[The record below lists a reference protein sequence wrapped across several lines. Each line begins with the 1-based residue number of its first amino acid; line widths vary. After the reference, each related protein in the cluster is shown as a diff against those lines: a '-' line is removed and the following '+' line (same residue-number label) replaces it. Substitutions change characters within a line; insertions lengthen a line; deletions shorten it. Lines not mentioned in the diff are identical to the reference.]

1 MFLDFFLLL
10 KNDGFPVTL
19 KEYLTFLEAL
29 DRDVIGYD
37 TTDFYYLSRCIMV
50 KDERHMDRFDR
61 LFSAYFKGAQ
71 LADTE
76 QFMKIP
82 LEWLRKNFENV
93 FTEEDKKMIR
103 SIGGLEEL
111 MERLREIL
119 EKQKKRHQGGNRW
132 VGTGGTSPY
141 GAYGYNPAGVRM
153 GQDGSRQRRAVKVWD
168 KREFRD
174 LDDSVELNV
183 RNMKMALRKLRV
195 LTREGV
201 GEELD
206 IEKTIDRTSKNAG
219 LLDLEFV
226 PSRRN
231 NVKVLMFFDVGGSME
246 DHVELCSRLFSAAR
260 HEFKHLEFYYFH
272 NCIYEA
278 VWKDNSRRFS
288 ERIPTFSVLNKY
300 NSDYKCI
307 IVGDASMSP
316 WELVYPNGSV
326 EHNNDEPGLQWLG
339 RVKAKYP
346 FTVWLNPVPQD
357 EWKLTETIGILNNF
371 YEEEMFPLTLSG
383 IKDAILSLKRRSGQ
397 PNLSE
402 FPAGLL

>member
-29 DRDVIGYD
+29 DRDVIGHNP
-37 TTDFYYLSRCIMV
+37 TDFYYLSRCVMV
-50 KDERHMDRFDR
+50 KDERHLDRFDR

-76 QFMKIP
+76 QFMQIP

-93 FTEEDKKMIR
+93 LSEEDKKMIR
-103 SIGGLEEL
+103 SMGGLEEL
-111 MERLREIL
+111 MERLREIF

-132 VGTGGTSPY
+132 IGTGGTSPY
-141 GAYGYNPAGVRM
+141 GAYGYNPAGVRI
-153 GQDGSRQRRAVKVWD
+153 GQDGGRQRRAVKVWD

-195 LTREGV
+195 LAREGV

-206 IEKTIDRTSKNAG
+206 IDRTIDRTSKNAG
-219 LLDLEFV
+219 LLDLEFA
-226 PSRRN
+226 PSRKN

-278 VWKDNSRRFS
+278 VWKDNARRFT
-288 ERIPTFSVLNKY
+288 ERIPTFSLLNKY
-300 NSDYKCI
+300 NGDYKCI

-326 EHNNDEPGLQWLG
+326 EHNNDEPGFLWLN
-339 RVKAKYP
+339 RIKAKYP

-357 EWKLTETIGILNNF
+357 EWRWTESIGMLNDF
-371 YEEEMFPLTLSG
+371 YEGNMFPLTLSG
-383 IKDAILSLKRRSGQ
+383 IKDAILALKRRPGHHGASG
-397 PNLSE
+397 LT
-402 FPAGLL
+402 A

>member
-37 TTDFYYLSRCIMV
+37 STDFYYLARCVMV
-50 KDERHMDRFDR
+50 KDERHLDRFDR
-61 LFSAYFKGAQ
+61 LFSAYFRGAQ

-76 QFMKIP
+76 QFMQIP

-93 FTEEDKKMIR
+93 LSEEDKEMIR
-103 SIGGLEEL
+103 SMGGLEEL
-111 MERLREIL
+111 MERLREIF
-119 EKQKKRHQGGNRW
+119 EKQRKRHQGGNRW
-132 VGTGGTSPY
+132 IGTGGTSPY
-141 GAYGYNPAGVRM
+141 GAYGYNPAGVRI
-153 GQDGSRQRRAVKVWD
+153 GQDGGRQRRAVKVWD

-206 IEKTIDRTSKNAG
+206 IEGTIDRTSKNAG

-226 PSRRN
+226 PLRKN

-278 VWKDNSRRFS
+278 VWKDNARRFS

-300 NSDYKCI
+300 NGDYKCV

-326 EHNNDEPGLQWLG
+326 EHNNDEPGLMWLN
-339 RVKAKYP
+339 RIKAKYP

-357 EWKLTETIGILNNF
+357 EWKWTESIGMLNDF
-371 YEEEMFPLTLSG
+371 YEGNMFPLTLSG
-383 IKDAILSLKRRSGQ
+383 IKDAILTLKRRPGHRGASG
-397 PNLSE
+397 L
-402 FPAGLL
+402 PA

>member
-10 KNDGFPVTL
+10 KDDGFPVTL

-82 LEWLRKNFENV
+82 LEWLRKNFEN
-93 FTEEDKKMIR
+93 TLSEEDKEMIR
-103 SIGGLEEL
+103 SMGGLEEL
-111 MERLREIL
+111 MERLREIF

-132 VGTGGTSPY
+132 IGTGGTSPY
-141 GAYGYNPAGVRM
+141 GAYGYNPAGVRI

-206 IEKTIDRTSKNAG
+206 LEKTIDRTSKNAG
-219 LLDLEFV
+219 LLDLEFA
-226 PSRRN
+226 PLRKN
-231 NVKVLMFFDVGGSME
+231 NVKVLMFFDIGGSMD

-272 NCIYEA
+272 NCIYER
-278 VWKDNSRRFS
+278 VWRNNERRFS
-288 ERIPTFSVLNKY
+288 EQIPTFSVLNKY
-300 NSDYKCI
+300 NGDYKCI
-307 IVGDASMSP
+307 MVGDASMSP

-326 EHNNDEPGLQWLG
+326 EHNNDEPGLRWLG

-346 FTVWLNPVPQD
+346 STVWLNPVPRD
-357 EWKLTETIGILNNF
+357 EWKWTETIGILNDF
-371 YEEEMFPLTLSG
+371 YEGNMFPLTLLG
-383 IKDAILSLKRRSGQ
+383 IKDAILALKRRPSHSDASG
-397 PNLSE
+397 
-402 FPAGLL
+402 FPAGF

>member
-37 TTDFYYLSRCIMV
+37 PTDFYYLSRCVMV
-50 KDERHMDRFDR
+50 KDERHLDRFDR
-61 LFSAYFKGAQ
+61 LFSAYFSGAQ

-76 QFMKIP
+76 QFMQIP
-82 LEWLRKNFENV
+82 LEWLRKNFENALS
-93 FTEEDKKMIR
+93 EEDKQMIR
-103 SIGGLEEL
+103 SMGGLEEL
-111 MERLREIL
+111 MERLREIF

-141 GAYGYNPAGVRM
+141 GAYGYNPAGIRI
-153 GQDGSRQRRAVKVWD
+153 GQDGGRQRRAVKVWD

-183 RNMKMALRKLRV
+183 RNMKMALKKLRV

-206 IEKTIDRTSKNAG
+206 IDKTIDRTSKNAG

-226 PSRRN
+226 PSRKN

-278 VWKDNSRRFS
+278 VWKDNARRFS

-300 NSDYKCI
+300 NGDYKCI

-326 EHNNDEPGLQWLG
+326 EHNNDEPGLLWLN
-339 RVKAKYP
+339 RIKAKYP

-357 EWKLTETIGILNNF
+357 EWKWTESIGMLNDF
-371 YEEEMFPLTLSG
+371 YESNMFPLTLSG
-383 IKDAILSLKRRSGQ
+383 IKDAILALKRRPGHHGASGL
-397 PNLSE
+397 PT
-402 FPAGLL
+402 

>member
-37 TTDFYYLSRCIMV
+37 STDFYYLARCVMV
-50 KDERHMDRFDR
+50 KDERHLDRFDR
-61 LFSAYFKGAQ
+61 LFSAYFRGAQ

-76 QFMKIP
+76 QFMQIP

-93 FTEEDKKMIR
+93 LSEEDKEMIR
-103 SIGGLEEL
+103 SMGRARRTDGEAERDFRETEKTPPGREQMDRHGRHFALRSLRLQPGRGSHRTVDGG
-111 MERLREIL
+111 
-119 EKQKKRHQGGNRW
+119 
-132 VGTGGTSPY
+132 
-141 GAYGYNPAGVRM
+141 
-153 GQDGSRQRRAVKVWD
+153 RQRRAVKVWD

-206 IEKTIDRTSKNAG
+206 IEGTIDRTSKNAG

-226 PSRRN
+226 PLRKN

-278 VWKDNSRRFS
+278 VWKDNARRFS

-300 NSDYKCI
+300 NGDYKCI

-326 EHNNDEPGLQWLG
+326 EHNNDEPGLRWLE
-339 RVKAKYP
+339 RVKTKYP
-346 FTVWLNPVPQD
+346 FTVWLNPVPRD
-357 EWKLTETIGILNNF
+357 DWKWTESIGMLNDF
-371 YEEEMFPLTLSG
+371 YEGSMFPLTLAG
-383 IKDAILSLKRRSGQ
+383 IKDAISALKRRPGHSGA
-397 PNLSE
+397 SE
-402 FPAGLL
+402 FQAGF

>member
-37 TTDFYYLSRCIMV
+37 PTDFYYLSRCVMV
-50 KDERHMDRFDR
+50 KDERYLDRFDR
-61 LFSAYFKGAQ
+61 LFSAYFSGAQ

-76 QFMKIP
+76 QFMQIP

-93 FTEEDKKMIR
+93 LSEEDKQMIR
-103 SIGGLEEL
+103 SMGGLEEL
-111 MERLREIL
+111 MERLREIF

-132 VGTGGTSPY
+132 IGTSGTSPY
-141 GAYGYNPAGVRM
+141 GAYGYNPAGVRI
-153 GQDGSRQRRAVKVWD
+153 GQDGGRQRRAVKVWD

-206 IEKTIDRTSKNAG
+206 IEKTVDRTSKNAG

-226 PSRRN
+226 PSRKN

-246 DHVELCSRLFSAAR
+246 DHVELCSRLFSAAK

-278 VWKDNSRRFS
+278 VWKNNARRFS
-288 ERIPTFSVLNKY
+288 EKIPTFSVLNKY
-300 NSDYKCI
+300 NGDYKCV

-326 EHNNDEPGLQWLG
+326 EHNNDEPGFLWLN
-339 RVKAKYP
+339 RIRAKYP

-357 EWKLTETIGILNNF
+357 EWKWTESIGMLNDFCEGN
-371 YEEEMFPLTLSG
+371 MFPLTLSG
-383 IKDAILSLKRRSGQ
+383 IKDAILTLKRRPGHRGASG
-397 PNLSE
+397 L
-402 FPAGLL
+402 PA

>member
-29 DRDVIGYD
+29 DRGVIGYD
-37 TTDFYYLSRCIMV
+37 STDFYYLSRCVMV
-50 KDERHMDRFDR
+50 KDERHLDRFDR
-61 LFSAYFKGAQ
+61 LFSAYFRGAQ

-82 LEWLRKNFENV
+82 LEWLRKNFEN
-93 FTEEDKKMIR
+93 TLSEEDKEMIR
-103 SIGGLEEL
+103 SMGGLEEL
-111 MERLREIL
+111 MEGLREIF
-119 EKQKKRHQGGNRW
+119 EKQRKRHQGGNRW
-132 VGTGGTSPY
+132 IGTGGTSPY
-141 GAYGYNPAGVRM
+141 GAYGYNPAGVRI
-153 GQDGSRQRRAVKVWD
+153 GQDGGRQRRAVKVWD

-206 IEKTIDRTSKNAG
+206 VEKTVDRTSKNAG

-226 PSRRN
+226 PSRKN

-278 VWKDNSRRFS
+278 VWKNNARRFS

-300 NSDYKCI
+300 NGDYKCI
-307 IVGDASMSP
+307 MVGDASMSP

-326 EHNNDEPGLQWLG
+326 EHNNDEPGLRWLE
-339 RVKAKYP
+339 RIKSKYP
-346 FTVWLNPVPQD
+346 STVWLNPVPES
-357 EWKLTETIGILNNF
+357 EWRWTESIGMLNDFCEGN
-371 YEEEMFPLTLSG
+371 MFPLTLSG
-383 IKDAILSLKRRSGQ
+383 IKDAISALRRRPGGRDASG
-397 PNLSE
+397 
-402 FPAGLL
+402 FPAGF

>member
-29 DRDVIGYD
+29 DREVIGYD
-37 TTDFYYLSRCIMV
+37 PTDFYYLSRCVMV
-50 KDERHMDRFDR
+50 KDERHLDRFDR
-61 LFSAYFKGAQ
+61 LFSAYFSGAQ

-76 QFMKIP
+76 QFMQIP

-93 FTEEDKKMIR
+93 LSEEDKQMIR
-103 SIGGLEEL
+103 SMGGLEEL
-111 MERLREIL
+111 MERLREIF

-132 VGTGGTSPY
+132 IGTGGTSPY
-141 GAYGYNPAGVRM
+141 GAYGYNPAGVRI
-153 GQDGSRQRRAVKVWD
+153 GQDGGRQRRAVKVWD

-226 PSRRN
+226 PSRKN

-246 DHVELCSRLFSAAR
+246 DHVELCSRLFSAAK

-278 VWKDNSRRFS
+278 VWKNNARRFS

-300 NSDYKCI
+300 NGDYKCV

-326 EHNNDEPGLQWLG
+326 EHNNDEPGLLWLS

-346 FTVWLNPVPQD
+346 FTVWLNPVPRD
-357 EWKLTETIGILNNF
+357 EWKWTESIGMLNDF
-371 YEEEMFPLTLSG
+371 YEGNMFPLTLSG
-383 IKDAILSLKRRSGQ
+383 IKDAILTLKRRPGHRGASG
-397 PNLSE
+397 L
-402 FPAGLL
+402 PA

>member
-37 TTDFYYLSRCIMV
+37 TTDFYYLSRCVMV
-50 KDERHMDRFDR
+50 KDERHLDRFDK
-61 LFSAYFKGAQ
+61 LFSAYFRGAQ

-76 QFMKIP
+76 QFMQIP
-82 LEWLRKNFENV
+82 LEWLRKNFENALS
-93 FTEEDKKMIR
+93 EEDKQMIR
-103 SIGGLEEL
+103 SMGGLEEL
-111 MERLREIL
+111 MERLKEIF

-132 VGTGGTSPY
+132 IGTGGTSPY
-141 GAYGYNPAGVRM
+141 GAYGYNPAGVRI
-153 GQDGSRQRRAVKVWD
+153 GQDGGRQRRAVKVWD

-226 PSRRN
+226 PSRKN

-246 DHVELCSRLFSAAR
+246 DHVELCSRLFSAAK

-278 VWKDNSRRFS
+278 VWKNNARRFS

-300 NSDYKCI
+300 NGDYKCV

-326 EHNNDEPGLQWLG
+326 EHNNDEPGLMWLN
-339 RVKAKYP
+339 RIKAKYP
-346 FTVWLNPVPQD
+346 FTVWLNPVPRD
-357 EWKLTETIGILNNF
+357 EWKWTESIGMLDDF
-371 YEEEMFPLTLSG
+371 YEGNMFPLTLSG
-383 IKDAILSLKRRSGQ
+383 IKDAILTLKRRPGYHGASRL
-397 PNLSE
+397 PE
-402 FPAGLL
+402 

>member
-10 KNDGFPVTL
+10 KDDGFPVTL

-82 LEWLRKNFENV
+82 LEWLRKNFEN
-93 FTEEDKKMIR
+93 TLSEEDKEMIR
-103 SIGGLEEL
+103 SMGGLEEL
-111 MERLREIL
+111 MERLREIF

-132 VGTGGTSPY
+132 IGTGGTSPY
-141 GAYGYNPAGVRM
+141 GAYGYNPAGVRI

-206 IEKTIDRTSKNAG
+206 LEKTIDRTSKNAG
-219 LLDLEFV
+219 LLDLEFA
-226 PSRRN
+226 PLRKN
-231 NVKVLMFFDVGGSME
+231 NVKVLMFFDIGGSMD

-272 NCIYEA
+272 NCIYER
-278 VWKDNSRRFS
+278 VWRNNERRFS
-288 ERIPTFSVLNKY
+288 EQIPTFSVLNKY
-300 NSDYKCI
+300 NGDYKCI
-307 IVGDASMSP
+307 MVGDASMSP

-326 EHNNDEPGLQWLG
+326 EHNNDEPGLRWLG
-339 RVKAKYP
+339 RVKAKYLS
-346 FTVWLNPVPQD
+346 TVWLNPVPRD
-357 EWKLTETIGILNNF
+357 EWKWTESIGVLNDF
-371 YEEEMFPLTLSG
+371 YEGNMFPLTLSG
-383 IKDAILSLKRRSGQ
+383 IKDAILALKRRPSHSDASG
-397 PNLSE
+397 
-402 FPAGLL
+402 FPSGF

>member
-37 TTDFYYLSRCIMV
+37 PTDFYYLSRCVMV
-50 KDERHMDRFDR
+50 KDERHLDRFDR
-61 LFSAYFKGAQ
+61 LFSAYFSGAQ

-76 QFMKIP
+76 QFMQIP
-82 LEWLRKNFENV
+82 LEWLRKNFENALS
-93 FTEEDKKMIR
+93 EEDKQMIR
-103 SIGGLEEL
+103 SMGGLEEL
-111 MERLREIL
+111 MERLREIF

-141 GAYGYNPAGVRM
+141 GAYGYNPAGIRI
-153 GQDGSRQRRAVKVWD
+153 GQDGGRQRRAVKVWD

-183 RNMKMALRKLRV
+183 RNMKMALKKLRV

-206 IEKTIDRTSKNAG
+206 IDKTIDRTSKNAG

-226 PSRRN
+226 PSRKN

-278 VWKDNSRRFS
+278 VWKDNARRFS

-300 NSDYKCI
+300 NGDYKCI

-326 EHNNDEPGLQWLG
+326 EHNNDEPGLLWLN
-339 RVKAKYP
+339 RIKAKYP

-357 EWKLTETIGILNNF
+357 EWKWTESIGMLNDF
-371 YEEEMFPLTLSG
+371 YESNMFPLTLSG
-383 IKDAILSLKRRSGQ
+383 IKDAILALKRRPGHHGTSGL
-397 PNLSE
+397 PT
-402 FPAGLL
+402 

>member
-37 TTDFYYLSRCIMV
+37 PTDFYYLSRCVMV
-50 KDERHMDRFDR
+50 KDERHLDRFDK
-61 LFSAYFKGAQ
+61 LFSAYFRGAQ
-71 LADTE
+71 LTDTE
-76 QFMKIP
+76 QFMQIP

-93 FTEEDKKMIR
+93 LSEEDKQMIR
-103 SIGGLEEL
+103 SMGGLEEL
-111 MERLREIL
+111 MERLREIF

-132 VGTGGTSPY
+132 IGTGGTSPY
-141 GAYGYNPAGVRM
+141 GAYGYNPAGVRI
-153 GQDGSRQRRAVKVWD
+153 GQDGGRQRRAVKVWD

-206 IEKTIDRTSKNAG
+206 IEGTVDRTSKNAG

-226 PSRRN
+226 PSRKN

-246 DHVELCSRLFSAAR
+246 DHVELCSRLFSAAK

-278 VWKDNSRRFS
+278 VWKDNARRFS

-300 NSDYKCI
+300 NGDYKCV

-326 EHNNDEPGLQWLG
+326 EHNNDEPGLQWLN
-339 RVKAKYP
+339 RIKAKYP

-357 EWKLTETIGILNNF
+357 EWKWTESIGMLDDF
-371 YEEEMFPLTLSG
+371 YEGNMFPLTLSG
-383 IKDAILSLKRRSGQ
+383 IKDAILTLKRRPGHRGASG
-397 PNLSE
+397 L
-402 FPAGLL
+402 PA